1 MKIKEDLFEVEKNQ
15 LKAENQCLEK
25 KIIVMEKDLDSLN
38 LKVSVQTSLELK
50 RISDCRLLIICLTI
64 LN

>member
-38 LKVSVQTSLELK
+38 LKVSVLTSL
-50 RISDCRLLIICLTI
+50 
-64 LN
+64 